1 MSGCLR
7 QVGCLVLL
15 VVLAVVGWF
24 SRELWWERATG
35 RPLSHEPTWSPV
47 EPDEAP
53 SARRRIE
60 ALERRPGEVFTALT
74 PGEVAALILGETGG
88 RLPPGVQDVE
98 TSVVGDALSIRAS
111 VDLTTLRSID
121 GLRPLRALLTARQP
135 VTITGRP
142 RVVERGRGAFDVQTL
157 KVGGIEVP
165 SPALGALIRQLDRGN
180 DGEGD
185 VSGSSGRSITFAL
198 PKYVGDIR
206 VARGRV
212 ILYKTNP

>member
-15 VVLAVVGWF
+15 VVLGLGGWLT
-24 SRELWWERATG
+24 RELWWERATG
-35 RPLSHEPTWSPV
+35 RPLHPETTWSPV
-47 EPDEAP
+47 EPEDGP
-53 SARRRIE
+53 PARKRIE
-60 ALERRPGEVFTALT
+60 ALERRQGDVFTTLT

-111 VDLTTLRSID
+111 VDLTTLRSVD
-121 GLRPLRALLTARQP
+121 GLGPLRALLTARQP

-142 RVVERGRGAFDVQTL
+142 RVVARGRGAFDVQSL

-165 SPALGALIRQLDRGN
+165 SPALGALIRQLDRGA
-180 DGEGD
+180 DGEREI
-185 VSGSSGRSITFAL
+185 SGSSGRSITFAV
-198 PKYVGDIR
+198 PRYVGDIR

-212 ILYKTNP
+212 VLYKTTP